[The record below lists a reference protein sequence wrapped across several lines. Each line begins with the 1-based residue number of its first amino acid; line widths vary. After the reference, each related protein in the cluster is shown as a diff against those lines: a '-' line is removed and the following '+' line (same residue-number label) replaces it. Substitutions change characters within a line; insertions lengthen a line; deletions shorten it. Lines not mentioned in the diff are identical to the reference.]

1 MKTIWCSIIAIAA
14 TVLTAAITTA
24 QVQPWDKQIS
34 NNGRFKVL
42 AQFGDEAVLDQ
53 ETGLV

>member
-42 AQFGDEAVLDQ
+42 AQFGNEAVLDQ